1 LAVFGKGALCE
12 TSLTFKGPET
22 PMPAAFNIYP
32 NYPNPFNPETTI
44 RYELP
49 EQSSVKLDIF
59 NIAGQKLISLVDD
72 VESAG

>member
-1 LAVFGKGALCE
+1 
-12 TSLTFKGPET
+12 
-22 PMPAAFNIYP
+22 MPAAFNIYP